1 MYTCMLANVTYAI
14 ADDCIPISQ
23 AYQPPTNKHASRH
36 ARDQLRTD
44 QLRDCD
50 ALHATRHATGAQVL
64 TDLEDDDDG
73 DLDRQERR
81 VRARLHPVPAQPDDE
96 SASG

>member
-14 ADDCIPISQ
+14 ADDGIPISQ

-36 ARDQLRTD
+36 AHNQLQTD
-44 QLRDCD
+44 QLHNCD
-50 ALHATRHATGAQVL
+50 ALHATQHATGAQVL
-64 TDLEDDDDG
+64 TDLEDDDNG

-81 VRARLHPVPAQPDDE
+81 VRAHLHPVPAQSDDE
-96 SASG
+96 SASR